1 MDPHAIRTAPPVDDL
16 DTASPRCIDERNARL
31 DVDQDAAE
39 AVISAALQAAHTVAG
54 DRYHYEGRRGRKVW
68 QLSDEDAERITR
80 DRIASG
86 TVPRSHQLI
95 GTPEL
100 LDRLDQARHTVEVI
114 ERERAVLAEEFR
126 RRGGWSRFF
135 TVPGGHVHSGQRCVG
150 GSIRVRTALGWNP
163 ELSGQS
169 EADALAHFGALGHLL
184 CTHCFPTAPVI
195 TTPASAPRC
204 PGSGQAYRPGTRR
217 HRHPNGTG
225 ECPECGTRRPLTPSG
240 YLRAH
245 PPTAPAPAS

>member
-1 MDPHAIRTAPPVDDL
+1 MDPRAITTAPPVDDL
-16 DTASPRCIDERNARL
+16 DTASSRRIDERNARL
-31 DVDQDAAE
+31 DLDLHAAI
-39 AVISAALQAAHTVAG
+39 AVINAAIDTAHTVAG
-54 DRYHYEGRRGRKVW
+54 DRYRYEGRRGRKVW

-86 TVPRSHQLI
+86 TVPVSHRLI
-95 GTPEL
+95 GTVEL
-100 LDRLDQARHTVEVI
+100 LQRLDQARRSAEEI
-114 ERERAVLAEEFR
+114 DRERAVLAAEFR
-126 RRGGWSRFF
+126 RRGGWTRFF

-150 GSIRVRTALGWNP
+150 GSIRVGTALGWTP
-163 ELSGQS
+163 ELSGKS
-169 EADALAHFGALGHLL
+169 EAQALAHFGALGHLL

-195 TTPASAPRC
+195 TIPTTQRC